1 MRSCDDI
8 DEQALSYAEI
18 KALCAGDPRIR
29 EKMDLT
35 QVAKLKVLRGG
46 RIRNI
51 VWRISCSKH
60 SEKRSRNRKPALLL
74 YKRIHRLRRHP
85 QDKENFCGMTI
96 KGAWCTMTK
105 AAGERLLLARQ
116 EMPNADMRVLLG
128 TYRGFELNIRF
139 DSFKMNEHQAVLRRV
154 ELPGVAG
161 R

>member
-29 EKMDLT
+29 EKMDLDV
-35 QVAKLKVLRGG
+35 QVAKLKVLRGDFQNQKYRLEDKLLKTFPEEIQKQKT
-46 RIRNI
+46 RIA
-51 VWRISCSKH
+51 
-60 SEKRSRNRKPALLL
+60 ALQQDSQ
-74 YKRIHRLRRHP
+74 IAAAHP

-96 KGAWCTMTK
+96 KGMVYDDKK

-116 EMPNADMRVLLG
+116 EMPNADMMLLG

-139 DSFKMNEHQAVLRRV
+139 DSFKNEHQAVLRA
-154 ELPGVAG
+154 ELS
-161 R
+161 